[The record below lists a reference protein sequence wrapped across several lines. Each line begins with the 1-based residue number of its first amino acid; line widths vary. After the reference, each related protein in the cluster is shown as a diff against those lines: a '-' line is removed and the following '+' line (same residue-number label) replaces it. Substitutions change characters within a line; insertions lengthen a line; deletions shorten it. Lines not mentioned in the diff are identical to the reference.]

1 MVFKKVENTDF
12 ADMARIDRLNRL
24 AFPPGEYVDA
34 GELVEKAGRGY
45 FDFWALYVKSGVPE
59 ADEDVFAR
67 ACDEMETAAGCGK
80 GKGIN
85 SKEDSVFDSG
95 FKGIGEPGFE
105 AGKQGTGAAEGME
118 FIGFMVVVPFEDLA
132 YLSFFAIE
140 PAWRSRGYG
149 SRALQALPEVYP
161 GYRHLIDIEMLD
173 ENCPNNAQRIRR
185 RAFYLRNGY
194 RPTGQLL
201 SYFGG
206 DFEMLIK
213 GGAFRLD
220 DYKRLI
226 ASLDIPEFQP
236 VYFTKDNRV

>member
-12 ADMARIDRLNRL
+12 ADIVRIDRLNRL

-45 FDFWALYVKSGVPE
+45 FDFWALYENAGDSEGNGGVSAGMGGDAIGKASGYGKWQGVGS
-59 ADEDVFAR
+59 EDGLGVGF
-67 ACDEMETAAGCGK
+67 
-80 GKGIN
+80 
-85 SKEDSVFDSG
+85 KEDA
-95 FKGIGEPGFE
+95 EPGSLAGDKMAE
-105 AGKQGTGAAEGME
+105 AGGGME
-118 FIGFMVVVPFEDLA
+118 FIGFMVIVPFEDLA

-149 SRALQALPEVYP
+149 SRALQRLPEVYP

-194 RPTGQLL
+194 RPTGQFL

-206 DFEMLIK
+206 DFEMLVK
-213 GGAFRLD
+213 GGEFRLD

>member
-1 MVFKKVENTDF
+1 MLAAGKGRESIQRKILLSIPDLKVLANRDSRREN
-12 ADMARIDRLNRL
+12 R
-24 AFPPGEYVDA
+24 
-34 GELVEKAGRGY
+34 GRG
-45 FDFWALYVKSGVPE
+45 LP
-59 ADEDVFAR
+59 R
-67 ACDEMETAAGCGK
+67 AW
-80 GKGIN
+80 N
-85 SKEDSVFDSG
+85 LSVS
-95 FKGIGEPGFE
+95 
-105 AGKQGTGAAEGME
+105 
-118 FIGFMVVVPFEDLA
+118 
-132 YLSFFAIE
+132 
-140 PAWRSRGYG
+140 WW
-149 SRALQALPEVYP
+149 YP

-206 DFEMLIK
+206 DFEMLVK
-213 GGAFRLD
+213 GGEFRLD

>member
-12 ADMARIDRLNRL
+12 ADMARIYRLNRL

-45 FDFWALYVKSGVPE
+45 FDFWALYVESGSPE
-59 ADEDVFAR
+59 TDGDVFVEVCGEMGKT
-67 ACDEMETAAGCGK
+67 ACCAK
-80 GKGIN
+80 GKEIN
-85 SKEDSVFDSG
+85 LTERSGFDFG
-95 FKGIGEPGFE
+95 FKGVGKPGFR
-105 AGKQGTGAAEGME
+105 AGKQRDEAVEGMK

-132 YLSFFAIE
+132 YLSFFAID
-140 PAWRSRGYG
+140 PALRSRGYG

-194 RPTGQLL
+194 RPTGQFL

-206 DFEMLIK
+206 DFEMLVK
-213 GGAFRLD
+213 GGEFRLD
-220 DYKRLI
+220 DYKWLI

-236 VYFTKDNRV
+236 VYFTKDNQV

>member
-1 MVFKKVENTDF
+1 MVFKKVGNTGF

-45 FDFWALYVKSGVPE
+45 FDFWALYVESGVPD
-59 ADEDVFAR
+59 ADGSVFASF
-67 ACDEMETAAGCGK
+67 CGEMGKDAGCAK
-80 GKGIN
+80 GKGIH
-85 SKEDSVFDSG
+85 SKEDSAFDSG
-95 FKGIGEPGFE
+95 LEGIGESGFE
-105 AGKQGTGAAEGME
+105 AGKQGTGSAEGLE

-149 SRALQALPEVYP
+149 SRALQGLPEVYP

-173 ENCPNNAQRIRR
+173 GNCPNNAQRIRR
-185 RAFYLRNGY
+185 RDFYLRNGY
-194 RPTGQLL
+194 RPTGQFL

-206 DFEMLIK
+206 DFEMLVK

-236 VYFTKDNRV
+236 VYFTKESRA

>member
-1 MVFKKVENTDF
+1 
-12 ADMARIDRLNRL
+12 
-24 AFPPGEYVDA
+24 
-34 GELVEKAGRGY
+34 
-45 FDFWALYVKSGVPE
+45 
-59 ADEDVFAR
+59 
-67 ACDEMETAAGCGK
+67 METAAGCGK

-85 SKEDSVFDSG
+85 SKEDSAFDSG

-105 AGKQGTGAAEGME
+105 AGKQGAGSAEGME

-194 RPTGQLL
+194 RPTGQFLSYFGGDFEMLGQFL